1 MRSVYTLLLKE
12 YGTLNWW
19 PAETPFEVMLGA
31 ILTQNTAWSNVEKAI
46 NNLKNKNLLDAEKL
60 SNTDNSII
68 AEQIKPS
75 GYYNI
80 KTTRIKNFLHWY
92 QQSGG
97 YQKLLNLP
105 TLDLRKQL
113 LSVNGIGFE
122 TADDIMLYAFERRIF
137 VIDAYYRRIFK
148 RLGFVAGDEKYE
160 VLRLQAETDF
170 DGSVQEFNE
179 YHALLVEHAKR
190 HCKVK
195 PLCEGCCLKEKCRYE

>member
-148 RLGFVAGDEKYE
+148 RLGFIAGDEKYE
-160 VLRLQAETDF
+160 VLRLQSETDF

>member
-148 RLGFVAGDEKYE
+148 RLGFIAGDEKYE